1 MWGKQLAHSAHSGA
15 RPPHQLSRQVSQED
29 KGPPPPAA
37 APPPTR
43 ATRCGGGAGG
53 GQSRPGPGLLP
64 GPRTQLGYLAGAK
77 SHPDPP
83 GPSVRFANPLHRR
96 ISVSPKFRGIKK

>member
-43 ATRCGGGAGG
+43 ATRCGARGG
-53 GQSRPGPGLLP
+53 GRAALGLE
-64 GPRTQLGYLAGAK
+64 
-77 SHPDPP
+77 
-83 GPSVRFANPLHRR
+83 
-96 ISVSPKFRGIKK
+96 

>member
-43 ATRCGGGAGG
+43 ATRCGGGQGG
-53 GQSRPGPGLLP
+53 DRAALGLDCSRAL
-64 GPRTQLGYLAGAK
+64 
-77 SHPDPP
+77 
-83 GPSVRFANPLHRR
+83 GPSW
-96 ISVSPKFRGIKK
+96 GT

>member
-1 MWGKQLAHSAHSGA
+1 MTLTLSSAPSSNPTAWGRGVTLGDIESPGGGTVMWGKQLTHSAHSGA

-43 ATRCGGGAGG
+43 ATRCGAGG
-53 GQSRPGPGLLP
+53 GGRAALGLE
-64 GPRTQLGYLAGAK
+64 
-77 SHPDPP
+77 
-83 GPSVRFANPLHRR
+83 
-96 ISVSPKFRGIKK
+96 

>member
-1 MWGKQLAHSAHSGA
+1 MTLTLSSAPSSNPTAWERGVTPGHTESPGGGAVMWGKQLAHSTHSGA

-43 ATRCGGGAGG
+43 ATRCGGGGRAAL
-53 GQSRPGPGLLP
+53 GLDCFRAL
-64 GPRTQLGYLAGAK
+64 
-77 SHPDPP
+77 
-83 GPSVRFANPLHRR
+83 GPSW
-96 ISVSPKFRGIKK
+96 GT

>member
-43 ATRCGGGAGG
+43 ATRCGAGG
-53 GQSRPGPGLLP
+53 GAEPPWAWSECSRTLGPSW
-64 GPRTQLGYLAGAK
+64 GYLAGEK
-77 SHPDPP
+77 SIQAPW
-83 GPSVRFANPLHRR
+83 VRFANPLHRR
-96 ISVSPKFRGIKK
+96 ISVSPNLEA